1 MKFDHFS
8 QRGTEEPWKIFK
20 LFDDMVNS
28 LPFRKVS
35 LDSKVQPKL
44 GWTSQDEVKTPI
56 KEGFVQMRDPVK
68 AESMGSSSWLS
79 LSFKRMT
86 LWNSETNRMEVGIN

>member
-1 MKFDHFS
+1 
-8 QRGTEEPWKIFK
+8 
-20 LFDDMVNS
+20 MVNS

-35 LDSKVQPKL
+35 LDSRVQSKL

-68 AESMGSSSWLS
+68 AEGMGSSSWLS
-79 LSFKRMT
+79 PSLEKMT
-86 LWNSETNRMEVGIN
+86 L